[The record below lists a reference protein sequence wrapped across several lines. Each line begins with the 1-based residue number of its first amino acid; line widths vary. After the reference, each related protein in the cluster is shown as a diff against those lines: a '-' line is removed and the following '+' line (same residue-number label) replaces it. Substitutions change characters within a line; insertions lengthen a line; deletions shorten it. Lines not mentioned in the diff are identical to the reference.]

1 MTYGYSPIYSD
12 ELQFEISQV
21 PRYIN
26 ELAIAIDNM
35 SAKKLIVN
43 NYQLI
48 SSINHIASAKVQ
60 HFCHSCKILYKKI
73 AICVRKH
80 KWRFCLD

>member
-1 MTYGYSPIYSD
+1 MTYGHSPIYSD

-21 PRYIN
+21 SRYIN

-43 NYQLI
+43 N
-48 SSINHIASAKVQ
+48 
-60 HFCHSCKILYKKI
+60 
-73 AICVRKH
+73 
-80 KWRFCLD
+80 

>member
-21 PRYIN
+21 SRYIN

-35 SAKKLIVN
+35 SAEKLIVN
-43 NYQLI
+43 N
-48 SSINHIASAKVQ
+48 
-60 HFCHSCKILYKKI
+60 
-73 AICVRKH
+73 
-80 KWRFCLD
+80 